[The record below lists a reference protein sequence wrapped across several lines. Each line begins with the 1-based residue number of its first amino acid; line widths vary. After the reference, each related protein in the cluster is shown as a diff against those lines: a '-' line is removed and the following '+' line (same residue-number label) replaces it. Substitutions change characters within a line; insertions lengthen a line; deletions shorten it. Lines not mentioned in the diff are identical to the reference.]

1 MRIEFAWEFKDEDLA
16 AIAAQLGKANVNDDD
31 IRGFLKTAVRDAIE
45 DAMVEY
51 EAAMNDS
58 STRVVP

>member
-1 MRIEFAWEFKDEDLA
+1 MRIEFSWEFKDEDLA
-16 AIAAQLGKANVNDDD
+16 AIAGHLGKTNVNDDD

-45 DAMVEY
+45 DAMVEF

>member
-1 MRIEFAWEFKDEDLA
+1 MA
-16 AIAAQLGKANVNDDD
+16 AIASHLGKTNVNDDD